1 MLRRDVLGDLIVSAQ
16 NRVAMV
22 SEEAIRDLEGAT
34 AGGTVATLGLR
45 GTGPV
50 GCNRATGIVVSLAGF
65 LERIY
70 RPHCGFPRILS
81 WNAED
86 LEDGGK
92 RWERA
97 DDGCASSPLTDRSNS
112 PANRSDRV
120 VGARIL
126 ARFSLPAHV
135 GLTPMNPFD
144 IEVMRSEARWKK
156 GRWNEPPLA

>member
-1 MLRRDVLGDLIVSAQ
+1 
-16 NRVAMV
+16 MV
-22 SEEAIRDLEGAT
+22 F
-34 AGGTVATLGLR
+34 
-45 GTGPV
+45 
-50 GCNRATGIVVSLAGF
+50 LAGF

-86 LEDGGK
+86 LKDSGK

-97 DDGCASSPLTDRSNS
+97 DDGCSDL

-120 VGARIL
+120 VGERIL

-135 GLTPMNPFD
+135 GLTPTNPFD
-144 IEVMRSEARWKK
+144 IEVMHSEARWKK
-156 GRWNEPPLA
+156 GCWNEPPLASGASPRHISLQRRKTGAAPQGEEAAP